1 MLSDREKF
9 IVMMMTMIVSKQA
22 KLMSRKARAALIKH
36 LRNRMCPSVS
46 NDDWHIIKMDIDAL
60 QEDVLAMQTKDAIR
74 ALNESPDKIE
84 PELMELEREGKDLM
98 KNIKQED
105 ADRAG
110 IGDLFRKV
118 KDAYGGKKDGKKGT
132 GRWD

>member
-9 IVMMMTMIVSKQA
+9 ITIMMTMIVSPKS
-22 KLMSRKARAALIKH
+22 KLLSNKARAALIKH
-36 LRNRMCPSVS
+36 LRNRLCPSVT
-46 NDDWHIIKMDIDAL
+46 NDDWHIIKLDIDAL

-74 ALNESPDKIE
+74 ALNESPDKME
-84 PELMELEREGKDLM
+84 PELMELEREGKDL
-98 KNIKQED
+98 IKDISQED
-105 ADRAG
+105 ADKAG

-118 KDAYGGKKDGKKGT
+118 KDVYKGKGKGT

>member
-9 IVMMMTMIVSKQA
+9 IVMMMTMIVSPKA
-22 KLMSRKARAALIKH
+22 KLLSRKARAALLKH
-36 LRNRMCPSVS
+36 LRNKMSPSVT
-46 NDDWHIIKMDIDAL
+46 NDDWHTMKMDIDGL
-60 QEDVLAMQTKDAIR
+60 QEDILAFLTKDAIR
-74 ALNESPDKIE
+74 ALNETPDKIE

-98 KNIKQED
+98 GNISQED

-118 KDAYGGKKDGKKGT
+118 KDVYKGKGKGT

>member
-9 IVMMMTMIVSKQA
+9 IVMMMTMIVSPKA
-22 KLMSRKARAALIKH
+22 KLLSRKARAALLKH
-36 LRNRMCPSVS
+36 LRNKMSPSVT
-46 NDDWHIIKMDIDAL
+46 NDDWHTMKMDIDGL
-60 QEDVLAMQTKDAIR
+60 QEDILAFLTKDAIR
-74 ALNESPDKIE
+74 ALNETPDKIE

-98 KNIKQED
+98 GNISQED

-118 KDAYGGKKDGKKGT
+118 KDVYRGKGKGT

>member
-9 IVMMMTMIVSKQA
+9 IVMMMTMIVSPKA
-22 KLMSRKARAALIKH
+22 KLLSRKARAALLKH
-36 LRNRMCPSVS
+36 LRNKMSPSVTD
-46 NDDWHIIKMDIDAL
+46 DDWHTMKMDIDGL
-60 QEDVLAMQTKDAIR
+60 QEDILAFLTKDAIR
-74 ALNESPDKIE
+74 ALNETPDKIE

-98 KNIKQED
+98 GNISQED

-118 KDAYGGKKDGKKGT
+118 KDVYKGKGKGT

>member
-9 IVMMMTMIVSKQA
+9 IVIMMTMIISPKSK
-22 KLMSRKARAALIKH
+22 LLSRKARAALIKH
-36 LRNRMCPSVS
+36 LRNRLCPSVS

-74 ALNESPDKIE
+74 ALNESPDKME
-84 PELMELEREGKDLM
+84 PELMELEKEGKDLM
-98 KNIKQED
+98 KDISQED

-118 KDAYGGKKDGKKGT
+118 RDVYKGKGKGT

>member
-36 LRNRMCPSVS
+36 LRNKMSPSVT
-46 NDDWHIIKMDIDAL
+46 DDMWHTIKMDIDAL
-60 QEDVLAMQTKDAIR
+60 QEDILAWLTKDAIR
-74 ALNESPDKIE
+74 ALNESPDNME
-84 PELMELEREGKDLM
+84 PELMELEKEGKDLM
-98 KNIKQED
+98 KDISQKD

-118 KDAYGGKKDGKKGT
+118 KDAVDGKGKGT